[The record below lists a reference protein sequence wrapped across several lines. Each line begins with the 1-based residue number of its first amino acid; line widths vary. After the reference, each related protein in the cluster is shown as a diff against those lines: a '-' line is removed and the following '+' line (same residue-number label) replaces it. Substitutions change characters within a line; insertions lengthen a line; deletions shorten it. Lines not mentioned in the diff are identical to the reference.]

1 MIFKLEYFYLV
12 LGLILAIVAVMALR
26 DKHNPRRFSSALF
39 WGLYA
44 LIYLAGDY
52 LPPVASGAVMVLMAL
67 IAGFGGVTLGRYG
80 DRTAE
85 ERRSSAQRLG
95 HKLLLPA
102 LLIPFVTMIG
112 STLLKDVKWGE
123 LFLLDQKNITLSALG
138 CASVLAV
145 AAACWLTRST
155 PLQAMRESRRLIDH
169 LGWAVVLPHMLAVL
183 GLLFSEAG
191 MGKAVAHVVTS
202 YIPMDSRLVAV
213 IVYCVGLALFTIVM
227 GNGFAAFP
235 VMAGGVGIPVLV
247 GVYHANP
254 AVMAAIGMF
263 SAYCGTLMTPMA
275 ANFNMVPAALLELPD
290 KNAVIKAQIGTA
302 LPLLAV
308 NIILLYFLAFS
319 PIAVK

>member
-1 MIFKLEYFYLV
+1 MIFKLEYFYVV
-12 LGLILAIVAVMALR
+12 LGLILATVAVMALC

-52 LPPVASGAVMVLMAL
+52 LPPVASGVVMVVMAL

-85 ERRSSAQRLG
+85 ERRSSAERLG

-169 LGWAVVLPHMLAVL
+169 LSWAVVLPHMLAVL

-191 MGKAVAHVVTS
+191 MGKAVAHVVTA